1 MDQPKPRLASSTDLQ
16 GVLALTER
24 KISPCNEAF
33 YQRVRED
40 DTWQS
45 EYDLYVCDGT
55 QGPTGFLVLKK
66 RLTRGITGD
75 RESVICDLFARHL
88 PEQRSLLECAADA
101 ARGYASQFLTI
112 EITPEDS
119 HQREMLEGL
128 GYRLESHRISVATAD
143 CRPPEGSP
151 YSVRLAEAQDHF
163 SIAVLNSMMLE
174 HTLCAERDY
183 DLSELT
189 FRSMEAI
196 FHQLG
201 RQDAECAA
209 LVLTRGQELVGHL
222 LLELMGQ
229 TGYIYD
235 LAVAREHWGGTA
247 VRHIMRAGSQLLF
260 QRGVPLL
267 AGDVSACNL
276 RALKFARHALGFSV
290 DSQRF
295 GRRLH

>member
-1 MDQPKPRLASSTDLQ
+1 MHQPGPRLASSADLQ
-16 GVLALTER
+16 GVLALAER
-24 KISPCNEAF
+24 KISPCNEAI
-33 YQRVRED
+33 YQRIREG

-55 QGPTGFLVLKK
+55 EGLRGFLVLKK
-66 RLTRGITGD
+66 HLTRGITGD
-75 RESVICDLFARHL
+75 RESVICDFFAPHV
-88 PEQRSLLECAADA
+88 PDQTSLLDCAADA
-101 ARGYASQFLTI
+101 ARSYDSQFLTI
-112 EITPEDS
+112 EIAPHDK
-119 HQREMLEGL
+119 HLREVLEGQ

-143 CRPPEGSP
+143 CRPPEASP

-174 HTLCAERDY
+174 HTLSAERDY

-196 FHQLG
+196 FQQLS
-201 RQDAECAA
+201 RQDEGCVA
-209 LVLTRGQELVGHL
+209 LVLTRGQELVAHL
-222 LLELMGQ
+222 LLELMGE

-247 VRHIMRAGSQLLF
+247 VRHIMRSGSQLLF
-260 QRGVPLL
+260 QRNIPLL

-276 RALKFARHALGFSV
+276 RALQFARRALGFSV

-295 GRRLH
+295 GRRLR

>member
-1 MDQPKPRLASSTDLQ
+1 MDEHKPHLASSTDLE
-16 GVLALTER
+16 GVLALAKR
-24 KISPCNEAF
+24 KTSPGDEAF
-33 YQRVRED
+33 YQNMRESD
-40 DTWQS
+40 SWRS
-45 EYDLYVCDGT
+45 EYDLFVCDGAE
-55 QGPTGFLVLKK
+55 GLTGFLVLKK
-66 RLTRGITGD
+66 HLTRGITGD
-75 RESVICDLFARHL
+75 RESVIYDFFALQL
-88 PEQRSLLECAADA
+88 PEQKSLLECAAEA

-112 EITPEDS
+112 EIAPHEKHRRDL
-119 HQREMLEGL
+119 LEGL

-143 CRPPEGSP
+143 CRTPEGSP
-151 YSVRLAEAQDHF
+151 YAVRLAEPQDHF

-196 FHQLG
+196 FHQLN
-201 RQDAECAA
+201 RQDAGCLA

-235 LAVAREHWGGTA
+235 LAIAREHWGGTA

-260 QRGVPLL
+260 QRNIPLFV
-267 AGDVSACNL
+267 GDVSASNL
-276 RALKFARHALGFSV
+276 RALQFARRALGFSV

-295 GRRLH
+295 GRRLN